1 MNQLIEKFAMQCTS
15 WPYWRDLPND
25 GSVPADLVTEWP
37 SHVTDEQKAFWRN
50 FVTMMVNDLT
60 DELKS
65 ELVVGSNSKLDNII
79 SILNTKLP

>member
-37 SHVTDEQKAFWRN
+37 PHVTEEQKAFWRN
-50 FVTMMVNDLT
+50 FVTMMVDDLKL
-60 DELKS
+60 ELS
-65 ELVVGSNSKLDNII
+65 QELVMNSNSKLDNII